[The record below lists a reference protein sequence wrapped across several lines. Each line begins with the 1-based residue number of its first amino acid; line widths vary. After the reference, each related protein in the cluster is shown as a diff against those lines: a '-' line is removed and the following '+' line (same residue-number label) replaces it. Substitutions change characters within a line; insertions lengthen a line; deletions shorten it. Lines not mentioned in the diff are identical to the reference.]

1 MPCALRPTRAASN
14 SAGPRRLVVCSVP
27 GALSGRRRPASWRMN
42 QMSYAACQSAML
54 TCDAKLP
61 GIGLAIERPARQN
74 GPLQTVGEPYQHV
87 GGILGRQQLL
97 NVLVAQ

>member
-1 MPCALRPTRAASN
+1 
-14 SAGPRRLVVCSVP
+14 
-27 GALSGRRRPASWRMN
+27 MN

-61 GIGLAIERPARQN
+61 GVGLAVERPARQN

-87 GGILGRQQLL
+87 GGILARQQLPD
-97 NVLVAQ
+97 VLVAQHRRHLSRSDVGSRTCSVRQRQQPICAVPARVE